1 MTRYTKSMR
10 EALEEV
16 WANDI
21 AIEEGKMKTIATLFD
36 QGKSAE
42 EIAKKM
48 KLPLST
54 IKTILGETDIKEDTI
69 NEFTDAQIARL
80 KKEYMPLKGA
90 RISIAKANQLR
101 NIFDKIPD
109 HALPK
114 LFKADIPFISAMS
127 VSRMI
132 QKKIPVPKGVK
143 LSAFENKSWEQVQE
157 KEEIK
162 EFKKMKVTIR
172 DMDKRKQAITDLQKQ
187 NLGVSVTGGVIKV
200 DGKGRDLNNFA
211 KDLMNFYGANVVAE
225 ESDSA
230 FEVSGQENEGREEL
244 KEYKEYLEYMCKNSG
259 QARAIANMFKGK
271 TGGGEIHKSGSEVR
285 IDSAKDVENIHKQV
299 MAKYGDDIRV
309 MTAEGLVE
317 GKGTIKG
324 FKTDGEKSNM
334 VSLAKQHGLK
344 VKDVPGG
351 IELSGNMRK
360 ILDMQLA
367 TRSHLKTEEK
377 EDMNKPTQL
386 KSFKDMQNEK
396 EPKEEKK
403 PKVDVDA
410 LKDQI
415 QMLKT
420 KLENEKNKAI
430 KPEPNPETGEVPLQV
445 GLAQKILRD
454 KQEKEKQ
461 MKKEGFASDAQRKA
475 AFASGYKEK
484 GKDKKENAPSE
495 ADIDRLKKQ
504 GLKKEELNK
513 DDEKVIKKV
522 KDMLKGASDKH
533 AAQAKMIDK
542 ALKNEADL
550 SKSQIKMVH
559 KKADELPKKSFK
571 DRYGKDGDSVRYAT
585 ATNIVKKKEKI
596 EMKDHPAKQMYEAI
610 EGLKKKAEKSG
621 MPYGIL
627 KKVYDRGMAA
637 WKGGHRP
644 GASQH
649 QWAFARVNSFITKSS
664 GTWGGADKDLA
675 AKVKGK

>member
-16 WANDI
+16 WANDV

-54 IKTILGETDIKEDTI
+54 IKTILGETDIKEDTL
-69 NEFTDAQIARL
+69 NEFTDAQIAKL

-90 RISIAKANQLR
+90 RISMAKANQLR

-132 QKKIPVPKGVK
+132 QKKIPVPKGIK
-143 LSAFENKSWEQVQE
+143 LSAFEQKSWEQVQE
-157 KEEIK
+157 EETPKEEIK

-225 ESDSA
+225 E
-230 FEVSGQENEGREEL
+230 VEEI

-271 TGGGEIHKSGSEVR
+271 TGGGEVSASGSEVR
-285 IDSAKDVENIHKQV
+285 IDSAKDVESIHKAV
-299 MAKYGDDIRV
+299 IAKYGDDVRV
-309 MTAEGLVE
+309 MTAEQTSLEE
-317 GKGTIKG
+317 GTGTIKG
-324 FKTDGEKSNM
+324 FRDDKEKSNM

-344 VKDVPGG
+344 VSDVPGG
-351 IELSGNMRK
+351 IELKGNMRK

-377 EDMNKPTQL
+377 EEDMTKPTQL
-386 KSFKDMQNEK
+386 KSFKDMKDEK

-430 KPEPNPETGEVPLQV
+430 KPEPNSETGEVPLQV

-454 KQEKEKQ
+454 KQEKEKTK
-461 MKKEGFASDAQRKA
+461 MKEGFASDAQRKA
-475 AFASGYKEK
+475 AFANGYKEK
-484 GKDKKENAPSE
+484 GKDKK
-495 ADIDRLKKQ
+495 
-504 GLKKEELNK
+504 
-513 DDEKVIKKV
+513 
-522 KDMLKGASDKH
+522 
-533 AAQAKMIDK
+533 
-542 ALKNEADL
+542 EADL

-559 KKADELPKKSFK
+559 KKADDLPKKSFK

-585 ATNIVKKKEKI
+585 ATNIIKKKEKI
-596 EMKDHPAKQMYEAI
+596 EMVNHPAKMKYEQISA
-610 EGLKKKAEKSG
+610 LKKKSDKSG